1 MHHRSETTPQ
11 VDGRATARAGWA
23 WALLGGCVLAALWP
37 AWPPLAARLL
47 ALACALAAVAIAV
60 RCRRLQRRAAA
71 DYVRGEATLAEAG
84 ERLRETRRIARIGEF
99 RWELD
104 GGRVRWSEE
113 TFVLYGQ
120 PPRPELHVDE
130 ILGWLHADDR
140 AGVADAIG
148 RAMHAPDP
156 GADPPGHAFEARFRV
171 VRPDGEVRTLHALA
185 EWLDRTPGRRVLRGI
200 QQDITELARTDEKLA
215 AAQAQ
220 YQFLF
225 EHNPLPMW
233 VFDRETLRF
242 LAVNDAMLR
251 HYGYE
256 RAELLAGTMLDIRP
270 AEQRAAVEA
279 AARQPGAQRPQG
291 EAWTHLRKDGSTLRA
306 AIYNHDIVFDGRRA
320 RLVAAQDVTGLERS
334 EERFRMVARAT
345 SDAVYDWD
353 VVSGHLWWSDSF
365 YALFGHS
372 RQAMPPTLEAWESLI
387 HADDRARVMA
397 SLSRAFE
404 AGQQE
409 WEEQYRFGRGDGSW
423 AEVAD
428 RGFIQRDELGQ
439 VVRMVGGML
448 DVTERHRE
456 QADLRLLRRAVDAT
470 DNGIV
475 IADARSDDQPIVYV
489 NPAFE
494 QITGYAS
501 AEIAGRNCRVLH
513 GVDGDQPGVAAIR
526 NAMHEERET
535 RVVLRNYRRDG
546 TMFWNEFR
554 LAPVRDEAGA
564 LTHFVGV
571 LTDVTERQRQEEQLA
586 WRATHDDLTG
596 LPNRQLLHDRLQH
609 AILNAE
615 RYGRAAAVVFV
626 DLDDFKLINDTLGHS
641 AGDTALRTI
650 AQRLREVVR
659 DADTVG
665 RFGGD
670 EFVVVLTEHTDEA
683 GVQAV
688 IARIAAALAQ
698 PVELA
703 GVPHLLTPSIG
714 HCRYPQDGRDAET
727 LLRHADLA
735 MYQAK
740 RQGRNRAVAYR
751 AEFDGTVSQ
760 RLQLVSQLRDGLQRD
775 EFVLAFQP
783 LWGLAGEPRGLEALV
798 RWRHPERGLLP
809 PSDFIGVCEES
820 GLIVELGRRVL
831 REAARHH
838 ALLAATGLGHLRIAV
853 NVSAAQFA
861 HDLHGEVAAVV
872 AEFALPPGALEIELT
887 ESVIMDN
894 TDRAIDTMRRIA
906 ELGVG
911 LSLDDFGTGYSSLA
925 YLKRLPL
932 DRLKIDRSFVQ
943 DLGHDL
949 EDAAICASI
958 IGLGHLLGLRTVAEG
973 VETEQQCAW
982 LRARGCDEL
991 QGFLLGRPMAFDAL
1005 LPLLQAARV
1014 AGGDDIAA
1022 QPDIA
1027 R

>member
-1 MHHRSETTPQ
+1 MPHRQPTPHAS
-11 VDGRATARAGWA
+11 VRGMTRVGWA
-23 WALLGGCVLAALWP
+23 WLLAGACALAVLWP
-37 AWPPLAARLL
+37 AWPPVVARALAMVLALGTLAA
-47 ALACALAAVAIAV
+47 CAAGW
-60 RCRRLQRRAAA
+60 RLQRRRAGAQA
-71 DYVRGEATLAEAG
+71 RIGEALQDART
-84 ERLRETRRIARIGEF
+84 RLQETRRIARIGEF
-99 RWELD
+99 RWD
-104 GGRVRWSEE
+104 VDSGRVWWSDE
-113 TFVLYGQ
+113 TFLLYGQ
-120 PPRPELHVDE
+120 APRPGLHIDDVF
-130 ILGWLHADDR
+130 GWVLAEDHPQLRAAIEHATQALA
-140 AGVADAIG
+140 AGEAQG
-148 RAMHAPDP
+148 Q
-156 GADPPGHAFEARFRV
+156 AFEAQFRV
-171 VRPDGEVRTLHALA
+171 VRPGGEVRTLQALA
-185 EWLDRTPGRRVLRGI
+185 EWADRAAGSRVLRGI
-200 QQDITELARTDEKLA
+200 QQDVTDVVRTREKLA

-251 HYGYE
+251 HYGYARE
-256 RAELLAGTMLDIRP
+256 DVLAATMLDIRP
-270 AEQRAAVEA
+270 PEQRAAVEV
-279 AARQPGAQRPQG
+279 AARQPGPQRPQG
-291 EAWTHLRKDGSTLRA
+291 EVWTHLRKDGSTLRA
-306 AIYNHDIVFDGRRA
+306 AIYNHDIEFGGRRA

-353 VVSGHLWWSDSF
+353 VVRGHLWWSESF

-372 RQAMPPTLEAWESLI
+372 PEQVKPTLEAWEALV
-387 HADDRARVMA
+387 HANDRARVVA

-409 WEEQYRFGRGDGSW
+409 WEEEYRFARADGSW
-423 AEVAD
+423 AEVVD
-428 RGFIQRDELGQ
+428 RGFVQRDELGQ

-456 QADLRLLRRAVDAT
+456 QADLRLLRRAVQAT

-475 IADARSDDQPIVYV
+475 IADARAEDQPVVYV

-494 QITGYAS
+494 QITGYRAG
-501 AEIAGRNCRVLH
+501 EIVGRNCRVLQ
-513 GVDGDQPGVAAIR
+513 GEDADQPGVAAIR
-526 NAMHEERET
+526 NALADQRET
-535 RVVLRNYRRDG
+535 RVVLRNYRSDG
-546 TMFWNEFR
+546 AMFWNEFR
-554 LAPVRDEAGA
+554 LAPVRDEAGT

-596 LPNRQLLHDRLQH
+596 LPNRQLLHDRLQQAVH
-609 AILNAE
+609 NAE
-615 RYGRAAAVVFV
+615 RYGREAAVVFV
-626 DLDDFKLINDTLGHS
+626 DLDDFKLINDSLGHS
-641 AGDTALRTI
+641 AGDMALRVI
-650 AQRLREVVR
+650 AQRLRDVVR

-670 EFVVVLTEHTDEA
+670 EFVVVLAERADEA
-683 GVQAV
+683 GVRAV
-688 IARIAAALAQ
+688 IARIASALAA
-698 PVELA
+698 PVELG
-703 GVPHLLTPSIG
+703 GVLHQLTPSIG
-714 HCRYPQDGRDAET
+714 HCRYPDDGRDAET

-751 AEFDGTVSQ
+751 SEFDSSVSQ
-760 RLQLVSQLRDGLQRD
+760 RLQLVSQLREALQRK

-783 LWGLAGEPRGLEALV
+783 LWGLDGKPLGLEALV
-798 RWRHPERGLLP
+798 RWQHPERGLLP
-809 PSDFIGVCEES
+809 PSEFIGVCEES

-838 ALLAATGLGHLRIAV
+838 ALLAAAGLGHLRIAV

-861 HDLHGEVAAVV
+861 HDLDAEVAAVV
-872 AEFALPPGALEIELT
+872 REFALPAGALELELT
-887 ESVIMDN
+887 ESVIMDS
-894 TDRAIDTMRRIA
+894 TDRAIETMRRIA
-906 ELGVG
+906 QLGVG

-973 VETEQQCAW
+973 VETEQQRAW
-982 LRARGCDEL
+982 LHARGCDEL
-991 QGFLLGRPMAFDAL
+991 QGFLLGRPVPFDEL
-1005 LPLLQAARV
+1005 LPLLRGRAESEATPTSRV
-1014 AGGDDIAA
+1014 
-1022 QPDIA
+1022 
-1027 R
+1027 